1 MRTGTLCTLP
11 GTSNICA
18 LYFPADIGFV
28 LLCPRGTSGTPIP
41 LSSDTQAGAGDGASD
56 AREATSSKDIG
67 YQGVSAAKNKDWK
80 APFFKAN
87 FDDQPNEQ
95 DVIFLPLKKPP
106 VFRGAAPASSAVIHP
121 GKPPVVAVAGE
132 SLPRASAQAPADVAP
147 SVDTFGDHT
156 MATGTVPPAV
166 VAVASHVLCGSSA
179 SETAPQKER
188 FFVGD
193 GSPNKG
199 APIPGDSNSAG
210 LAEGR
215 PDASTTRNAAP
226 PSDSA
231 VAPAAVSV
239 AVSEDLAYVHRGSI
253 LQSYAVTGSVLVAAS
268 PGTRARIRVTDK
280 HGHIATATGNAAVVE
295 ETATTAPTREYL
307 CKPRAAQA
315 PGATNPSFLPTVM
328 YRCSPAVKQLPV
340 RVTCR
345 LRLAGSG
352 VLVWVQ
358 IIANPQVPQSLSGV
372 SVLVHMPFVP
382 RQEEVRTLLLYRGPT
397 S

>member
-1 MRTGTLCTLP
+1 M
-11 GTSNICA
+11 
-18 LYFPADIGFV
+18 
-28 LLCPRGTSGTPIP
+28 
-41 LSSDTQAGAGDGASD
+41 
-56 AREATSSKDIG
+56 SKDID
-67 YQGVSAAKNKDWK
+67 YQGVSAAKSKDWK

-106 VFRGAAPASSAVIHP
+106 ASRGAAPASSAVIHH
-121 GKPPVVAVAGE
+121 GKPPVVALAGG
-132 SLPRASAQAPADVAP
+132 SLPLTSAQASADVAP
-147 SVDTFGDHT
+147 SVNTVGGHT
-156 MATGTVPPAV
+156 MATGAVPPAV
-166 VAVASHVLCGSSA
+166 GAVVSPVLCGSSA
-179 SETAPQKER
+179 AETPLQKEL

-199 APIPGDSNSAG
+199 APILGDNSPAG

-215 PDASTTRNAAP
+215 PDASTTRNAPP

-231 VAPAAVSV
+231 VAPAVSV

-253 LQSYAVTGSVLVAAS
+253 LQSYAVMGSVLVAAS

-315 PGATNPSFLPTVM
+315 PGATIPSFLPTVM

-345 LRLAGSG
+345 LRLAGSA

-358 IIANPQVPQSLSGV
+358 IIANPQVPQYLSGV

-382 RQEEVRTLLLYRGPT
+382 RQEEVRTLLEGPRAD
-397 S
+397 SCM